1 MKTLFTTCVVAA
13 LITFSVVG
21 QKNVEQCSTIFKN
34 KYALSNL
41 IAGINSDNRGVQK
54 QCVYYAGFYQVQEA
68 VDHLISLI
76 KNSECEDIQK
86 LAMLSLYEIKDENG
100 MDFLKNY
107 STRCKNPSLKKISKL
122 AYQQYVNEK

>member
-1 MKTLFTTCVVAA
+1 MKTFLTVCVLTA
-13 LITFSVVG
+13 LMAFSVVG
-21 QKNVEQCSTIFKN
+21 QKNVEQCSTFFKN
-34 KYALSNL
+34 KYALVNL
-41 IAGINSDNRGVQK
+41 IAGINSENHGVQK
-54 QCVYYAGFYQVQEA
+54 QCVYYAGFYQVQET

-76 KNSECEDIQK
+76 KNSDCEDIQK

>member
-1 MKTLFTTCVVAA
+1 MKTLFTIFVVAA
-13 LITFSVVG
+13 LMTFSVVG
-21 QKNVEQCSTIFKN
+21 QKNVEQCSTVFKN

-41 IAGINSDNRGVQK
+41 IAGINSDNHGVQK
-54 QCVYYAGFYQVQEA
+54 QCVYYAGFYQVQET

-86 LAMLSLYEIKDENG
+86 LAVLSLYEIKNKDG
-100 MDFLKNY
+100 IDFLKDY
-107 STRCKNPSLKKISKL
+107 SFRCKNPNIKRISKL